1 MELSGDLARTLLD
14 LAPDPTV
21 IVDAGGTI
29 VFTNAQVEHA
39 FGYGPAEL
47 VGAPV
52 ETLLPERFRDA
63 HPQHRQ
69 RFATHAKPRPMGA
82 GGTLYG
88 RHKDSHEFPIEIS
101 LSPVATDEGMLV
113 VAAVRDAT
121 LRRDKEDQLVAE
133 NRQKSRFLAAASHD
147 LRQPLQTLNLLNRAT
162 KIQAGANA
170 PMLAMLERQQLAL
183 DSMSALLASV
193 LDISK
198 LDSGGVI
205 PNPIACPI
213 QEVLDRLRSD
223 FEPQAAE
230 KGLELTVERSEHGVR
245 TDPELL
251 RRLVGNLVSNA
262 IRYTQRGQV
271 RICCVRQ
278 GERLSVEVRDTGI
291 GIPRE
296 QLERVFEE
304 FYQVD
309 RGTQR
314 PEGLGLGLSI
324 VRRLQQLLSCGVQ
337 VESEVGKGT
346 TFRVTL
352 PHAEIAHF
360 DLEDSAS
367 EQSAAGGRVLI
378 IDDER
383 PVAEATS
390 LLLEI
395 EGFDVSVASS
405 AKEALDRLRA
415 FSPDVIVSDYHL
427 RGGETGGGVVA
438 AVRAQLGTLVP
449 VIFVTGDTA
458 RSALSTSRI
467 ENALLLN
474 KPVRAD
480 DLLRAVRDQVRAYRA
495 SALSATSAA

>member
-1 MELSGDLARTLLD
+1 MDLSGELARTLLD

-29 VFTNAQVEHA
+29 VFANAQVEHA
-39 FGYGPAEL
+39 FGHTAEEL
-47 VGAPV
+47 VGARV
-52 ETLLPERFRDA
+52 EALLPERFRET
-63 HPQHRQ
+63 HPGHRE
-69 RFATHAKPRPMGA
+69 RFASHAKPRPMGA

-88 RHKDSHEFPIEIS
+88 RHKDGSEFPIEIS
-101 LSPVATDEGMLV
+101 LSPVATDDGLLV

-147 LRQPLQTLNLLNRAT
+147 LRQPLQTLNLLNRAA
-162 KIQAGANA
+162 KRQAGGNTS
-170 PMLAMLERQQLAL
+170 MLGLLDRQQLAL

-198 LDSGGVI
+198 LDSGGVTA
-205 PNPIACPI
+205 NPTACAI
-213 QEVLDRLRSD
+213 DEVLERLRSD

-230 KGLELTVERSEHGVR
+230 KGLELAIERSAEAVQ

-251 RRLVGNLVSNA
+251 RRLLGNLVSNA
-262 IRYTQRGQV
+262 IRYTQQGEV
-271 RICCVRQ
+271 RICSA
-278 GERLSVEVRDTGI
+278 RLGDRVAIDVRDTGI
-291 GIPRE
+291 GIPPD
-296 QLERVFEE
+296 QVERVFEE

-324 VRRLQQLLSCGVQ
+324 VRRLQQLLGCEVE
-337 VESEVGKGT
+337 VESVMGKGT
-346 TFRVTL
+346 TFRVTI
-352 PHAEIAHF
+352 PHAEIAHAVA
-360 DLEDSAS
+360 EDSAGTGT
-367 EQSAAGGRVLI
+367 ARGGRVLI
-378 IDDER
+378 VDDER

-395 EGFDVSVASS
+395 EGFEVSVASS
-405 AKEALDRLRA
+405 EQEALDCVQA

-427 RGGETGGGVVA
+427 RGGETGTGVVA
-438 AVRAQLGTLVP
+438 AVRHKLGWIVP
-449 VIFVTGDTA
+449 TIFVTGDTA
-458 RSALSTSRI
+458 RSAVT
-467 ENALLLN
+467 NARVERAMLLN

-480 DLLRAVRDQVRAYRA
+480 DLLDAVRDQVDVSRQARR
-495 SALSATSAA
+495 